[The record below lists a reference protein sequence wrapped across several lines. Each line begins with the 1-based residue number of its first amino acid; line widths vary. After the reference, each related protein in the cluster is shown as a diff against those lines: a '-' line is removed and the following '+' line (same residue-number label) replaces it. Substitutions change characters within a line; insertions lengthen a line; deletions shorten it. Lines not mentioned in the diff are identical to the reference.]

1 MVSVILSVHSSD
13 GNIQPE
19 CRYCIYNEG
28 SQPCGN
34 GNGRRDLTGS
44 RTDSEVFF
52 FTDNDS
58 LLCTR
63 RCDNLGICID
73 HNDRYQTDHNGADG
87 FPQYNSSRTCGCS
100 RNGCDTGKCV
110 SGTVPGM
117 GNDDLWKITG
127 GTCNDRS
134 NCVKLN
140 TSENT
145 KES

>member
-1 MVSVILSVHSSD
+1 M
-13 GNIQPE
+13 QPE

-28 SQPCGN
+28 SQPYGN

-63 RCDNLGICID
+63 RCDNFGICID

-117 GNDDLWKITG
+117 GNDDFWKITG
-127 GTCNDRS
+127 GTSNDRS